1 MKTDFCGG
9 KSTAFFGLHGI
20 LRYFCGMKTIARIH
34 TDFPTKFGI
43 PRQSGIVASLQGKIV
58 FEPEYRNAEAVRG
71 LEDFSHIWLLW
82 EFSEAVRDS
91 WSPTVRPP
99 RLGGNVRKG
108 VFATRSP
115 FRPNPIGLS
124 SVRLEKVDIDPQLGP
139 VLYISGADL
148 MDGTPIYDIKPYIA
162 YTDSHPDA
170 VSGFASTPAEYLLDV
185 DFPEELLQQVP
196 DKQRES
202 LIEVL
207 AHDPRPQYQD
217 DPNRIYGME
226 FGGMEVKFKVE
237 GCRLVVVQIEA
248 SQGRDNR

>member
-1 MKTDFCGG
+1 
-9 KSTAFFGLHGI
+9 
-20 LRYFCGMKTIARIH
+20 MKTIARIH

-43 PRQSGIVASLQGKIV
+43 PRQSGIIASLQATIV
-58 FEPEYRNAEAVRG
+58 FEPEYRNPDAVRG

-82 EFSEAVRDS
+82 QFSEVVRDN

-124 SVRLEKVDIDPQLGP
+124 SVKLEKVEIDPKFGP
-139 VLYISGADL
+139 ILHVSGADL

-162 YTDSHPDA
+162 YTDSHPEA
-170 VSGFASTPAEYLLDV
+170 VSGFATTPAEFLLEV
-185 DFPEELLQQVP
+185 SFPESLLQKVP
-196 DKQRES
+196 ESQRKS
-202 LIEVL
+202 LTDVL

-217 DPNRIYGME
+217 DPDRIYGMA

-237 GCRLVVVQIEA
+237 ERLLTVVEI
-248 SQGRDNR
+248 N

>member
-1 MKTDFCGG
+1 
-9 KSTAFFGLHGI
+9 
-20 LRYFCGMKTIARIH
+20 MKTIARIH

-43 PRQSGIVASLQGKIV
+43 PRQSGIIASLQATIV
-58 FEPEYRNAEAVRG
+58 FEPEYRNPDAVRG

-82 EFSEAVRDS
+82 QFSEAVRDN

-124 SVRLEKVDIDPQLGP
+124 SVKLEKVEIDPKFGP
-139 VLYISGADL
+139 ILHVSGADL

-162 YTDSHPDA
+162 YTDSHPEA
-170 VSGFASTPAEYLLDV
+170 VSGFATTPAEFLLEV
-185 DFPEELLQQVP
+185 SFPESLLQKVP
-196 DKQRES
+196 ESQRKS
-202 LIEVL
+202 LTDVL

-217 DPNRIYGME
+217 DPDRIYGMA

-237 GCRLVVVQIEA
+237 ERLLTVVEI
-248 SQGRDNR
+248 N